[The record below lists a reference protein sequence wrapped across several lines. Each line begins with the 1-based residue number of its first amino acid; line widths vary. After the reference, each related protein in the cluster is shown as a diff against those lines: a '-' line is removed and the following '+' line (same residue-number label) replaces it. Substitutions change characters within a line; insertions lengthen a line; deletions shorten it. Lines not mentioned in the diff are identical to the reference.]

1 MGYVGYG
8 ARGSCSMI
16 GWLCCSGLFKGA
28 QVGTG
33 PPPWHLLSDRWSVRS
48 KGILNIACRGSA
60 VFLQCASVFRV
71 ANPSD
76 HGLPTCE
83 RSPSFRATPA
93 VLLRCSG
100 WHGTRRMYLWWDGRC
115 SSVADQ
121 ICKLPTATLIDQ
133 WRARA
138 LPGTGVVNVHNAEM
152 GM

>member
-1 MGYVGYG
+1 
-8 ARGSCSMI
+8 
-16 GWLCCSGLFKGA
+16 
-28 QVGTG
+28 
-33 PPPWHLLSDRWSVRS
+33 
-48 KGILNIACRGSA
+48 
-60 VFLQCASVFRV
+60 VFLRCASVLRV

-76 HGLPTCE
+76 RGLPTCE

-100 WHGTRRMYLWWDGRC
+100 WHVTRRMYLWWDGRC

-121 ICKLPTATLIDQ
+121 ICKLPTATLINQ

-138 LPGTGVVNVHNAEM
+138 LQGTGVVNVHNAEM